1 MWMRWGSFKMSQIS
15 SRMNHNQNAHFDSML
30 KGWMGLGHESSFK
43 ANELLKEIE
52 QTPLQASAF
61 YESASSRVCRA
72 KEIGTFSMLRFSL
85 HEYFPTRPGPQSKFR
100 LCILYEH

>member
-1 MWMRWGSFKMSQIS
+1 
-15 SRMNHNQNAHFDSML
+15 MNHNQNAHFDSML

-61 YESASSRVCRA
+61 YESASSRVGQRKLEHSQRSGFLCMNTFLQDLVL
-72 KEIGTFSMLRFSL
+72 KVSSGFVFSMS
-85 HEYFPTRPGPQSKFR
+85 
-100 LCILYEH
+100 ID